1 MNNPT
6 SSPTPLEVALN
17 RYKTALNPLDASNT
31 SLTKEQ
37 ILEILAARGALQKQ
51 LETEEEIPVEM
62 WSKLVEQDN
71 RLKQNTYRITQL
83 LDLAEYRESLPI
95 AEPAWWWHLETRESQ
110 HPCNRFDWLF
120 RTIKLILLGVN
131 FTLIGT
137 IATRILGS
145 GSGWVEIGLVIFS
158 TFISLLQTENALTK
172 TRQKAFFKLMSFLKI
187 REHWHE
193 EVQCLITAI
202 IFIILLAISLNF
214 PLISNLYKQQG
225 KGLQSPPEDS
235 QELPQLASAEEKYLK
250 AIEFNPDNLD
260 AHYKLATLYE
270 DLQNLN
276 DAKKHYLIAIK
287 GGFLDA
293 YNNLSYLY
301 IRENKEAEAEK
312 LLQQGL
318 SLLEEKNEQLDK
330 LNDEEK
336 INLKV
341 QTYQINK
348 NLGWAKFKQKQ
359 YNNSTPNLLVAI
371 GIAQDPNYQPY
382 IRNPG
387 AAACIYA
394 QVLQKLDKQDQ
405 AQQFWQKCRN
415 LLELRPSEDRNLEET
430 QWLHEAQKQLQQ
442 VNK

>member
-6 SSPTPLEVALN
+6 PALTPLKVALN
-17 RYKTALNPLDASNT
+17 RYETALNPLDTSNT
-31 SLTKEQ
+31 SLTEEQ
-37 ILEILAARGALQKQ
+37 IIEILAARDGLQKQ
-51 LETEEEIPVEM
+51 LETEEDIPVMM
-62 WSKLVEQDN
+62 WSELVRQDN
-71 RLKQNTYRITQL
+71 RLKQNSYQITKVL
-83 LDLAEYRESLPI
+83 NLAEYRESLPI
-95 AEPAWWWHLETRESQ
+95 SDQAWWWYLEMRESQ

-120 RTIKLILLGVN
+120 RTLKLILLGVN

-137 IATRILGS
+137 IATRILGG

-172 TRQKAFFKLMSFLKI
+172 TRQKAFFKLMRLFDI

-193 EVQCLITAI
+193 EVQFFTTAI
-202 IFIILLAISLNF
+202 IFIILLVISLNF
-214 PLISNLYKQQG
+214 PSISNIYKQQG
-225 KGLQSPPEDS
+225 KALQDPPSES
-235 QELPQLASAEEKYLK
+235 QELPQLASAEGKYLK
-250 AIEFNPDNLD
+250 AIELDPDNLD

-270 DLQNLN
+270 DLQEVNN
-276 DAKKHYLIAIK
+276 AKKHYLIAVK

-301 IRENKEAEAEK
+301 IREDKDAEAEK

-318 SLLEEKNEQLDK
+318 SLLEEQNKKLDT
-330 LNDEEK
+330 LSDEEK

-341 QTYQINK
+341 QTYHINK

-359 YNNSTPNLLVAI
+359 YNNSIPNLLVAI
-371 GIAQDPNYQPY
+371 GIAQDPNYQLY

-405 AQQFWQKCRN
+405 AQQFWQECRK

-442 VNK
+442 LNK